1 MITLP
6 PTFPCRLGWEQ
17 PGDAAANPVGEGDRT
32 LPAALRHFGT
42 VAMSDSFA
50 FGTFVPRKPPPGAPS
65 PSSPQTVSGA
75 LAFKEKREKREQVGT
90 EQLAQ
95 PASPSSFPNL
105 AVLPAA

>member
-1 MITLP
+1 MLP
-6 PTFPCRLGWEQ
+6 QTQWERET
-17 PGDAAANPVGEGDRT
+17 GLYR
-32 LPAALRHFGT
+32 RHSGT

-50 FGTFVPRKPPPGAPS
+50 FGTFVPRKPPPAAPS
-65 PSSPQTVSGA
+65 PSSPPTVSGA

>member
-1 MITLP
+1 MNS
-6 PTFPCRLGWEQ
+6 LGMLVQTQWERET
-17 PGDAAANPVGEGDRT
+17 GLYRRN
-32 LPAALRHFGT
+32 FGT

-50 FGTFVPRKPPPGAPS
+50 FGTFVPRKPLAASFSELS
-65 PSSPQTVSGA
+65 PTASSA
-75 LAFKEKREKREQVGT
+75 LAFKEKRVKRKQVGP

>member
-1 MITLP
+1 MLLQTQ
-6 PTFPCRLGWEQ
+6 WERET
-17 PGDAAANPVGEGDRT
+17 GLYR
-32 LPAALRHFGT
+32 RHFGT

-50 FGTFVPRKPPPGAPS
+50 FGTFVPRKPPPAASFSELS
-65 PSSPQTVSGA
+65 PPTVSGA
-75 LAFKEKREKREQVGT
+75 LAFKEKRENREQVGR